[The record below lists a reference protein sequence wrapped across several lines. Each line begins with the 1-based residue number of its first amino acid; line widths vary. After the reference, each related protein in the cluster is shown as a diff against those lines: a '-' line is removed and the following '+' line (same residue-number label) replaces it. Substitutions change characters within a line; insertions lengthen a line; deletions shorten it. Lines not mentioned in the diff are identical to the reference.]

1 MEWNAS
7 TKLATF
13 LFDVGNDGVYDPALT
28 FTVNGADNGFNASNS
43 RLFLGGDN
51 GLSFDNIVVSAIP
64 EPSAALLGGLGVL
77 ALLRR
82 RRA

>member
-7 TKLATF
+7 TQLATF
-13 LFDVGNDGVYDPALT
+13 LFDVGNDGIYDPALT
-28 FTVNGADNGFNASNS
+28 YTANGADNGFNATNS
-43 RLFLGGDN
+43 KLFLGGGN
-51 GLSFDNIVVSAIP
+51 GLVFDNIVVTTIP

-82 RRA
+82 RRN